1 MGNLQRHPLSL
12 SRLASDIISNT
23 TFKKVVKE
31 SNCDFFYKKANRYK
45 DFGLEIEPEK
55 NSDFIM
61 QMYSILVES
70 YRSEYLYK
78 NVITDKLTSDKK
90 YLKDA
95 NAILNEFKIGK
106 SIADL
111 VFINGKNRVY
121 EIKTELDSP
130 ERLKSQVEDYRKM
143 FSEVFIVTHYTL
155 QDKYLKFIKDDPT
168 GLVILNSN
176 LELSVIKEPTVEK
189 TFLDVE
195 TIFRTLRRDEL
206 LNVIAT
212 LTGESPNVPN
222 TLLMER
228 CLDMISLIE
237 KEVIQKVVLSEMKK
251 RIPKQMELLKN
262 ERTIKELKHI
272 CLCLN
277 FSEEEYYTLYSFLD
291 SKFLN

>member
-45 DFGLEIEPEK
+45 DFGLEIGPEK

-212 LTGESPNVPN
+212 LTGESPKVPN

-228 CLDMISLIE
+228 CLDMVSLIE